1 MRPGLVRSQLLLLPS
16 AGFTVLL
23 FLVPLAMVAVY
34 SFGQENFVTFNVY
47 FGWTTSNYTDIANAV
62 YLPTLLRSLALSV
75 STTAACAALGFPLA
89 YFISRQPGRWQ
100 GVLLGLVMIPFWTS
114 FLVRTYA
121 WINLLQ
127 NGGPVDEF
135 LRHLG
140 LLHGHLN
147 FLYTP
152 GSVGLGIVYDYLP
165 LMVLPIYVALERI
178 DPALLDAGADLGAN
192 GWRVFRRVVLPLGLP
207 GVIAGSII
215 VGIPATGEYVI
226 PEILGGGKTL
236 MLGNVLANQ
245 FLDVGN
251 FAFGSA
257 VAMSI
262 TALMLLVLVTARLA
276 RREEPA
282 T

>member
-1 MRPGLVRSQLLLLPS
+1 MI
-16 AGFTVLL
+16 
-23 FLVPLAMVAVY
+23 AVY
-34 SFGQENFVTFNVY
+34 SFGQVSFVTFNVY
-47 FGWTTSNYTDIANAV
+47 FGWTATNYADIANAI
-62 YLPTLLRSLALSV
+62 YLPTLVRSLALSA
-75 STTAACAALGFPLA
+75 STTAACAVVGFPLA
-89 YFISRQPGRWQ
+89 YFISRQPPRWQ
-100 GVLLGLVMIPFWTS
+100 AVLLGLVMIPFWTS

-121 WINLLQ
+121 WIDLLQ
-127 NGGPVDEF
+127 NGGPLDGF
-135 LRHLG
+135 FHSLG
-140 LLHGHLN
+140 LYQGHLN
-147 FLYTP
+147 FLYTT

-245 FLDVGN
+245 FLNVGN
-251 FAFGSA
+251 YAFGSA
-257 VAMSI
+257 VAMSL
-262 TALMLLVLVTARLA
+262 AAVMLLTLVAFRVV
-276 RREEPA
+276 RRAQPA
-282 T
+282 I

>member
-1 MRPGLVRSQLLLLPS
+1 LLLPS
-16 AGFTVLL
+16 AGLTLLL
-23 FLVPLAMVAVY
+23 FLIPLGMVAVY
-34 SFGQENFVTFNVY
+34 SLGQVNFVTFNVY
-47 FGWTTSNYTDIANAV
+47 FGWTAANYGDIANSV
-62 YLPTLLRSLALSV
+62 YLPTLLRSLALSLA
-75 STTAACAALGFPLA
+75 TTVGCAVLGFPLA
-89 YFISRQPGRWQ
+89 YFISRQPPRWQ
-100 GVLLGLVMIPFWTS
+100 TILLGLVMLPFWTS

-127 NGGPVDEF
+127 NGGPIDDLARRV
-135 LRHLG
+135 G
-140 LLHGHLN
+140 LIAGHLD
-147 FLYTP
+147 FLYSA
-152 GSVGLGIVYDYLP
+152 GSVGVGIVYAYLP

-178 DPALLDAGADLGAN
+178 DPVVLDAAADLGAN
-192 GWRVFRRVVLPLGLP
+192 GWRLFRRVVLPLGLP

-251 FAFGSA
+251 YAFGSA
-257 VAMSI
+257 VAMSL
-262 TALMLLVLVTARLA
+262 TAIMILVLVLFRSS